1 MPTTLTSEGQV
12 GIPKRIRDSPR
23 LLPGAAVEF
32 SFSHQGVVVLHP
44 PRARAVGTEA
54 PNDRSEAVRG
64 RADVVWRTDDLV
76 KPLRSPD

>member
-32 SFSHQGVVVLHP
+32 PVNHEGDVVLHP

-54 PNDRSEAVRG
+54 PNDRSEAVRD
-64 RADVVWRTDDLV
+64 RADVVWLPDDLV